1 MVLPIV
7 YAAGMLLLRAV
18 PAVASAAAPYA
29 MRALP
34 MLGRGTLWAVK
45 NPVQTAL
52 GVGAAH
58 YATDGATTRA
68 ALATGEVA
76 VNAVGAVVGKDN
88 VAAAGRTALDG
99 AAKIGIGLTGA
110 GATVVQRYGP
120 EIVSEVTSHV
130 PLGRLGVATTAIR
143 EGAQQQANDL
153 TAGGIQVP
161 EALRP
166 SGSFR
171 DKVEERIEDAED
183 ALGGLVS
190 KAELAHWGALAKQ
203 DATTNRFIQAGL
215 LLGGLSGAMGGEGAG
230 GKALHASKNALMM
243 AVMFGA
249 IGHFLFGQRS
259 ALFEAAS
266 NTLSAKFGGAAN
278 NNTPQ
283 DAAPAPVAQVSR
295 YIPTIAPASAPAP
308 VIAAPRPALMTPAL
322 SMG

>member
-7 YAAGMLLLRAV
+7 YAAGMLLAR
-18 PAVASAAAPYA
+18 AAPYA
-29 MRALP
+29 LRALP
-34 MLGRGTLWAVK
+34 MIGRGTLWAAK

-58 YATDGATTRA
+58 YVTDGATTRA

-76 VNAVGAVVGKDN
+76 ANAVGAVVGKEN
-88 VAAAGRTALDG
+88 VAAAGRTALD
-99 AAKIGIGLTGA
+99 AAGKVGIGLTGV
-110 GATVVQRYGP
+110 GTTVVSRYGP

-130 PLGRLGVATTAIR
+130 PLGRLGVASTAMR
-143 EGAQQQANDL
+143 EGAAQQANDV

-161 EALRP
+161 EAMRP

-171 DKVEERIEDAED
+171 DKVEERIEETED

-215 LLGGLSGAMGGEGAG
+215 LLGGLSGAMGGEGAA
-230 GKALHASKNALMM
+230 GKALHASKNALLL

-259 ALFEAAS
+259 VLFEAAS

-283 DAAPAPVAQVSR
+283 DAAPAPVAEVSR
-295 YIPTIAPASAPAP
+295 YIPTIGPAKAPAP
-308 VIAAPRPALMTPAL
+308 VITPPKPALMTPAL